1 MNKIIPFKKEIDF
14 NTKISEISSISL
26 EHNIK
31 DISNELISGEF
42 IVEGEYKII
51 EGSINKE
58 SYRHVIPFDIAI
70 GSNYDL
76 SNVVID
82 IDNFYYDV
90 IDDKILKV
98 NIDLMVNNIEEIM
111 EVSVVKDIKTID
123 LEEEIVDENNE
134 DGRGVMDEEL
144 LEEGIGVITPNKEEL
159 EKLEEVEENQLM
171 KELDNNINIEIE
183 NENTNINI
191 NNINIFD
198 NLKMEET
205 YSTYLVYFVKEN
217 DNIDKILDKYKITKE
232 ELENYNDLSNIK
244 VHDKLIIPTHE

>member
-1 MNKIIPFKKEIDF
+1 MNKIIPFKKEIEF
-14 NTKISEISSISL
+14 NTKICEITSISL

-31 DISNELISGEF
+31 NINNDLISGEF
-42 IVEGEYKII
+42 IIEGEYKII

-98 NIDLMVNNIEEIM
+98 NIDLSVNNIEEVID
-111 EVSVVKDIKTID
+111 VSVVKVVDK
-123 LEEEIVDENNE
+123 EEITDDKKNIDNDDEDN
-134 DGRGVMDEEL
+134 RVIMDEEK
-144 LEEGIGVITPNKEEL
+144 LEEGIGVIIPNKEEF
-159 EKLEEVEENQLM
+159 ESVEEVEENALI
-171 KELDNNINIEIE
+171 KEIDNNVNEEIK
-183 NENTNINI
+183 NEDINI

-205 YSTYLVYFVKEN
+205 YSTYLVYFVKES
-217 DNIDKILDKYKITKE
+217 DNIDKILAKYKITKE

-244 VHDKLIIPTHE
+244 VNDKLIIPTHE

>member
-14 NTKISEISSISL
+14 NTKISEITSISL

-31 DISNELISGEF
+31 EINNDLISGEF
-42 IVEGEYKII
+42 VIEGEYKII

-58 SYRHVIPFDIAI
+58 SYKHIIPFDIAI

-76 SNVVID
+76 SNVSID

-98 NIDLMVNNIEEIM
+98 NIDLMVDNIEELID
-111 EVSVVKDIKTID
+111 VSIVKNID
-123 LEEEIVDENNE
+123 KEEIINDKDEY
-134 DGRGVMDEEL
+134 DRAVMDEEL
-144 LEEGIGVITPNKEEL
+144 LEKGIGVITPNIEEL
-159 EKLEEVEENQLM
+159 EKIEEVEENELL
-171 KELDNNINIEIE
+171 KEIDNNINIEIE

-191 NNINIFD
+191 NNINLFD

-217 DNIDKILDKYKITKE
+217 DNIEKILDKYKITKE

-244 VHDKLIIPTHE
+244 VNDKLIIPTHE

>member
-14 NTKISEISSISL
+14 NTKISEITSISL

-31 DISNELISGEF
+31 DISNDLISGEF
-42 IVEGEYKII
+42 IIEGEYKII

-58 SYRHVIPFDIAI
+58 SYKHIIPFDIAI

-76 SNVVID
+76 SNVTID

-98 NIDLMVNNIEEIM
+98 NIDLMVDNIEEMID
-111 EVSVVKDIKTID
+111 VSVVKNANK
-123 LEEEIVDENNE
+123 EEIIDNDEE
-134 DGRGVMDEEL
+134 DDRVVMDEEL

-159 EKLEEVEENQLM
+159 EKIEEIEENELI
-171 KELDNNINIEIE
+171 KEIDNNINIEIE

-191 NNINIFD
+191 NNINLFD

-205 YSTYLVYFVKEN
+205 YSTYRVYFVKEN
-217 DNIDKILDKYKITKE
+217 DNIEKILEKYKITKE

-244 VHDKLIIPTHE
+244 VNDKLIIPTHE

>member
-14 NTKISEISSISL
+14 NTKISEITSISL

-31 DISNELISGEF
+31 DISNDLISGEF
-42 IVEGEYKII
+42 IIEGEYKII

-58 SYRHVIPFDIAI
+58 CYRHVIPFDIAI

-76 SNVVID
+76 TNVSID

-98 NIDLMVNNIEEIM
+98 NIDLLVDNIEELID
-111 EVSVVKDIKTID
+111 VSVVKNID
-123 LEEEIVDENNE
+123 KEEILDDNRV
-134 DGRGVMDEEL
+134 VMDEEL

-159 EKLEEVEENQLM
+159 EKIEEVEENELL
-171 KELDNNINIEIE
+171 KEIDNNINIEIE

-191 NNINIFD
+191 NNINLFD

-217 DNIDKILDKYKITKE
+217 DSVEKILDKYKITKE

-244 VHDKLIIPTHE
+244 VNDKLIIPTHE

>member
-14 NTKISEISSISL
+14 NTKISEITSISL

-31 DISNELISGEF
+31 DISNDLISGEF
-42 IVEGEYKII
+42 VIEGEYKII

-58 SYRHVIPFDIAI
+58 SYKHVIPFDIAI
-70 GSNYDL
+70 GYNYDL
-76 SNVVID
+76 SNVAID

-98 NIDLMVNNIEEIM
+98 NIDLLVDNIEEIID
-111 EVSVVKDIKTID
+111 VSVVKNID
-123 LEEEIVDENNE
+123 KEELIVD
-134 DGRGVMDEEL
+134 DRTVMDEEL

-159 EKLEEVEENQLM
+159 EKIEEIEESELL
-171 KELDNNINIEIE
+171 KEIDNNINIEIE

-191 NNINIFD
+191 NNINLFD

-217 DNIDKILDKYKITKE
+217 DNIEKILDKYKITKE
-232 ELENYNDLSNIK
+232 ELKNYNDLSNIK
-244 VHDKLIIPTHE
+244 VNDKLIIPTHE

>member
-14 NTKISEISSISL
+14 NTKISEITSISL
-26 EHNIK
+26 EHNINN
-31 DISNELISGEF
+31 ISNDLISGEF
-42 IVEGEYKII
+42 IIDGEYKII

-58 SYRHVIPFDIAI
+58 AYKHIIPFDIAI

-76 SNVVID
+76 SNVSID

-98 NIDLMVNNIEEIM
+98 NIDLLVDNIEEVI
-111 EVSVVKDIKTID
+111 EESVVKNVEKEELIEDDRTI
-123 LEEEIVDENNE
+123 
-134 DGRGVMDEEL
+134 MDEEL
-144 LEEGIGVITPNKEEL
+144 LEDGIGVITPNIGEL
-159 EKLEEVEENQLM
+159 EKIEEVEENELM
-171 KELDNNINIEIE
+171 KEIDNNIDIEIE

-191 NNINIFD
+191 NNINLFD

-205 YSTYLVYFVKEN
+205 YSTYRVYFVKEN
-217 DNIDKILDKYKITKE
+217 DNIEKILDKYKITKE

-244 VHDKLIIPTHE
+244 VNDKLIIPTHE

>member
-14 NTKISEISSISL
+14 NTKISEITSISL
-26 EHNIK
+26 EHNINN
-31 DISNELISGEF
+31 ISNDLISGEF
-42 IVEGEYKII
+42 IIEGEYKII

-58 SYRHVIPFDIAI
+58 AYKHIIPFDIAI

-76 SNVVID
+76 SNVSID

-98 NIDLMVNNIEEIM
+98 NIDLLVDNIEEVI
-111 EVSVVKDIKTID
+111 EESIVKNVTKEELIEDDRTI
-123 LEEEIVDENNE
+123 
-134 DGRGVMDEEL
+134 MDEEL
-144 LEEGIGVITPNKEEL
+144 LEDGIGVITPNIGEL
-159 EKLEEVEENQLM
+159 EKIEEVEENELM
-171 KELDNNINIEIE
+171 KEIDNNIDIEIE

-191 NNINIFD
+191 NNINLFD

-205 YSTYLVYFVKEN
+205 YSTYRVYFVKEN
-217 DNIDKILDKYKITKE
+217 DNIEKILDKYKITKE

-244 VHDKLIIPTHE
+244 VNDKLIIPTHE

>member
-14 NTKISEISSISL
+14 NTKISEITSISL

-31 DISNELISGEF
+31 EINNDLISGEF
-42 IVEGEYKII
+42 VIEGEYKII

-58 SYRHVIPFDIAI
+58 SYKHIIPFDIAI

-76 SNVVID
+76 SNVTID

-98 NIDLMVNNIEEIM
+98 NIDLMVDNIEEVID
-111 EVSVVKDIKTID
+111 VSVVKNID
-123 LEEEIVDENNE
+123 KEELIDNE
-134 DGRGVMDEEL
+134 EDDRTVMDEEL

-159 EKLEEVEENQLM
+159 EKIEEIEENELL
-171 KELDNNINIEIE
+171 KEIDNNINIEIE

-191 NNINIFD
+191 NNINLFD

-217 DNIDKILDKYKITKE
+217 DSVEKILDKYKITKE

-244 VHDKLIIPTHE
+244 VNDKLIIPTHE

>member
-14 NTKISEISSISL
+14 NTKISEITSISL

-31 DISNELISGEF
+31 DISNDLISGEF
-42 IVEGEYKII
+42 IIEGEYKII

-58 SYRHVIPFDIAI
+58 SYKHIIPFDIAI

-76 SNVVID
+76 SNVSID

-98 NIDLMVNNIEEIM
+98 NIDLLVDNIEEVI
-111 EVSVVKDIKTID
+111 EESIVKNVEK
-123 LEEEIVDENNE
+123 EELIE
-134 DGRGVMDEEL
+134 DDRAIMDEEL
-144 LEEGIGVITPNKEEL
+144 LEDGIGVITPNKEEL
-159 EKLEEVEENQLM
+159 EKIEEVEENELM
-171 KELDNNINIEIE
+171 KEIDNNIDIEIE

-191 NNINIFD
+191 NNINLFD

-205 YSTYLVYFVKEN
+205 YSTYRVYFVKEN
-217 DNIDKILDKYKITKE
+217 DNIEKILDKYKITKE

-244 VHDKLIIPTHE
+244 VNDKLIIPTHE

>member
-14 NTKISEISSISL
+14 NTKISEITSISL

-31 DISNELISGEF
+31 DISNDLISGEF
-42 IVEGEYKII
+42 IIEGEYKII

-58 SYRHVIPFDIAI
+58 SYKHVIPFDIAI

-76 SNVVID
+76 SNVTID

-90 IDDKILKV
+90 INDKILKV
-98 NIDLMVNNIEEIM
+98 NIDLSVDNIEEMID
-111 EVSVVKDIKTID
+111 VNIVKNID
-123 LEEEIVDENNE
+123 KEEINDDKDEY
-134 DGRGVMDEEL
+134 DRAVMDEEL

-159 EKLEEVEENQLM
+159 EKIEEIEENELM
-171 KELDNNINIEIE
+171 KEIDNNINIEIE

-191 NNINIFD
+191 NNINLFD

-217 DNIDKILDKYKITKE
+217 DNIEKILDKYKITKE

-244 VHDKLIIPTHE
+244 VNDKLIIPTHE

>member
-31 DISNELISGEF
+31 DISNDLISGEF
-42 IVEGEYKII
+42 IIEGEYKII

-58 SYRHVIPFDIAI
+58 NYKHIIPFDIAI

-76 SNVVID
+76 SNVSID

-98 NIDLMVNNIEEIM
+98 NIDLLVDNIEEVI
-111 EVSVVKDIKTID
+111 EESIVKNIEK
-123 LEEEIVDENNE
+123 EEITE
-134 DGRGVMDEEL
+134 DDRTVMDEEL
-144 LEEGIGVITPNKEEL
+144 LEEGIGVITPNVEEL
-159 EKLEEVEENQLM
+159 EKIEEVEENELM
-171 KELDNNINIEIE
+171 KEIDNNINIEIE

-191 NNINIFD
+191 NNINLFD

-205 YSTYLVYFVKEN
+205 YSTYRVYFVKEN

>member
-14 NTKISEISSISL
+14 NTKISEITSISL

-31 DISNELISGEF
+31 DISNDLISGEF
-42 IVEGEYKII
+42 VIEGEYKII
-51 EGSINKE
+51 VGSINKE
-58 SYRHVIPFDIAI
+58 SYKHIIPFDIAI

-76 SNVVID
+76 SNVSID

-98 NIDLMVNNIEEIM
+98 NIDLMVDNIEEMID
-111 EVSVVKDIKTID
+111 VSVVKNID
-123 LEEEIVDENNE
+123 KEELIDNE
-134 DGRGVMDEEL
+134 EDDRTVMDEEL

-159 EKLEEVEENQLM
+159 EKIEEIEENELL
-171 KELDNNINIEIE
+171 KEIDNNINIEIE

-191 NNINIFD
+191 NNINLFD

-217 DNIDKILDKYKITKE
+217 DNIEKILDKYKITKE

-244 VHDKLIIPTHE
+244 VNDKLIIPTHE

>member
-14 NTKISEISSISL
+14 NTKISEITSISL
-26 EHNIK
+26 EHKIK
-31 DISNELISGEF
+31 DISNDLISGEF
-42 IVEGEYKII
+42 IIEGEYKII

-58 SYRHVIPFDIAI
+58 PYKHIIPFDIAI

-76 SNVVID
+76 SNVSID

-98 NIDLMVNNIEEIM
+98 NIDLLVDNIEELI
-111 EVSVVKDIKTID
+111 
-123 LEEEIVDENNE
+123 E
-134 DGRGVMDEEL
+134 DDRVIMDEEL
-144 LEEGIGVITPNKEEL
+144 LEEGIGVITPNIEEL
-159 EKLEEVEENQLM
+159 EKIEEVEENELM
-171 KELDNNINIEIE
+171 KEIDNNINIEIE

-191 NNINIFD
+191 NNINLFD

-205 YSTYLVYFVKEN
+205 YSTYRVYFVKEN
-217 DNIDKILDKYKITKE
+217 DNIEKILDKYKITKE

-244 VHDKLIIPTHE
+244 VNDKLIIPTHE

>member
-14 NTKISEISSISL
+14 NTKISEITSISL

-31 DISNELISGEF
+31 EINNDLISGEF
-42 IVEGEYKII
+42 VIEGEYKII

-58 SYRHVIPFDIAI
+58 SYKHIIPFDIAI

-76 SNVVID
+76 SNVSID

-98 NIDLMVNNIEEIM
+98 NIDLMVDNIEEVID
-111 EVSVVKDIKTID
+111 VSVVKNID
-123 LEEEIVDENNE
+123 KEELIDNE
-134 DGRGVMDEEL
+134 EDDRTVMDEEL

-159 EKLEEVEENQLM
+159 EKIEEIEENELL
-171 KELDNNINIEIE
+171 KEIDNNINIEIE

-191 NNINIFD
+191 NNINLFD

-217 DNIDKILDKYKITKE
+217 DSVEKILDKYKITKE

-244 VHDKLIIPTHE
+244 VNDKLIIPTHE

>member
-14 NTKISEISSISL
+14 NTKISEITSISL

-31 DISNELISGEF
+31 DISNDLISGEF
-42 IVEGEYKII
+42 IIEGEYKII

-58 SYRHVIPFDIAI
+58 SYKHIIPFDIAI

-98 NIDLMVNNIEEIM
+98 NIDLMVDNIVEMIDVSIVKNIDKEEMID
-111 EVSVVKDIKTID
+111 VSVVKNID
-123 LEEEIVDENNE
+123 KEEILEEDRTI
-134 DGRGVMDEEL
+134 MDEEL

-159 EKLEEVEENQLM
+159 EKIEEFEENEIM
-171 KELDNNINIEIE
+171 KEIDNNI
-183 NENTNINI
+183 TNINI
-191 NNINIFD
+191 NNINLFD

-217 DNIDKILDKYKITKE
+217 DSVEKILDKYKITKE

-244 VHDKLIIPTHE
+244 VNDKLIIPTHE